1 MKKDKFQEAVRLN
14 NEKSY
19 LLNLKEIVDR
29 GAIDIRTFPGV
40 ITVKGTLLK
49 KIEKVIDEEIRE
61 VDQKI
66 ENLLK
71 KSN

>member
-14 NEKSY
+14 DQKSY
-19 LLNLKEIVDR
+19 LLSLKELVDR

-49 KIEKVIDEEIRE
+49 KIGKVLDEEIRE

-71 KSN
+71 KI